1 MLDQYKVLY
10 TIWLLDVL
18 LGAGEDDLII
28 AVNRVARIFSDR
40 GDNDD
45 EHANGSD
52 DVDDDDL
59 SYHNEQ
65 QSLPTSQQLV
75 SATSRALTVFTSP
88 AADFFSNRSY
98 KGLLSSTGRDAEMQ
112 IVHGQYGIAA
122 AYEPYS
128 TV

>member
-1 MLDQYKVLY
+1 M
-10 TIWLLDVL
+10 
-18 LGAGEDDLII
+18 I

-45 EHANGSD
+45 EHAIGSD

-98 KGLLSSTGRDAEMQ
+98 KGLLSSTGTDAEMQ

>member
-1 MLDQYKVLY
+1 M
-10 TIWLLDVL
+10 
-18 LGAGEDDLII
+18 I
-28 AVNRVARIFSDR
+28 AVDRVARKFSDR

-52 DVDDDDL
+52 DDVDDDDDL
-59 SYHNEQ
+59 NSDNKQ
-65 QSLPTSQQLV
+65 QTLPMSQQLV

-88 AADFFSNRSY
+88 AADYFSNRTY
-98 KGLLSSTGRDAEMQ
+98 KGLLSSTDVDTAEMR

-128 TV
+128 SSV

>member
-1 MLDQYKVLY
+1 M
-10 TIWLLDVL
+10 
-18 LGAGEDDLII
+18 I
-28 AVNRVARIFSDR
+28 AVDRVTRMFSDR

-52 DVDDDDL
+52 DDDVNSD
-59 SYHNEQ
+59 NKQ
-65 QSLPTSQQLV
+65 QTLPTSQQLV

-88 AADFFSNRSY
+88 AADYFSNRTY
-98 KGLLSSTGRDAEMQ
+98 KGLLSSTGVDTAEMR

-128 TV
+128 SSV